1 MLDRLEQYDAYA
13 VPLDRIYY
21 DADFNCRGEFTLESV
36 MDLAENIRLRGKGVE
51 LKGLDFPVVVQP
63 ITDMADKQPAGFDY
77 RLLAGHRRFQAIKTF
92 LKWHSIPAM
101 IREGLSDR
109 EARMLNFVENLERKD
124 LNILEEARALGRL
137 YPDGVPL
144 RVAAKE
150 IKRPTRWIHA
160 RLRLLTLPEEVQ
172 RLAATGLLA
181 ATNMETLA
189 DLKSPE
195 AQIEAA
201 RKIVELRRERGKSA
215 SMKRLNPK
223 YRRKFRPRPT
233 KPEINKMVAKMLGR
247 GIEGLGPRMGAWCAG
262 YISDAE
268 IVEDIRNAALSNS
281 AVVDVSDGG
290 TT

>member
-13 VPLDRIYY
+13 LPLDRIYY

-63 ITDMADKQPAGFDY
+63 ITDMADEQPAGFDY
-77 RLLAGHRRFQAIKTF
+77 RLLAGHRRVQAIKTF
-92 LKWHSIPAM
+92 LKWPCIPAM
-101 IREGLSDR
+101 IHAGLSDR
-109 EARMLNFVENLERKD
+109 EARMLNFCENLERKD

-137 YPDGVPL
+137 YPGNPSL

-172 RLAATGLLA
+172 LLAATGLLA
-181 ATNMETLA
+181 ASNMETLA
-189 DLKSPE
+189 GLNDPAE
-195 AQIEAA
+195 QIKAA
-201 RKIVELRRERGKSA
+201 RKIVEVKQEHGKTA
-215 SMKRLNPK
+215 SMKHLSPK
-223 YRRKFRPRPT
+223 YRRKFRPRKT

-247 GIEGLGPRMGAWCAG
+247 GITGLGPRMGAWCAG

-268 IVEDIRNAALSNS
+268 IEEDIRNSVDASCS
-281 AVVDVSDGG
+281 DVDVANGEAL
-290 TT
+290 